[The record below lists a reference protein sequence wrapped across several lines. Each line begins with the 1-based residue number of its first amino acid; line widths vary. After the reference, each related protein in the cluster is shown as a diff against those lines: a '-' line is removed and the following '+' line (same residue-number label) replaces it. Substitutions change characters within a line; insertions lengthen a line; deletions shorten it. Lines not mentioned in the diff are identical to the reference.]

1 MKLLLAAAL
10 VLMFSSL
17 AMAVPEKSQ
26 VGPYSVSFD
35 MNTNM
40 QHELQMMQTMQTQ
53 SATIYGLQVFT
64 DNTTKARIIISEY
77 NSPIDAT
84 LPMHEQLAAMSIAL
98 SGFNATSAEDMTID
112 GKSGYLISSEPFPG
126 NTMVPADINRFDA
139 LYWLDSKDCEC
150 GPVSV
155 GTSSVGIISSYPLD
169 VTKNLLGSIHVEK
182 GQAAAQDM
190 PPATN

>member
-1 MKLLLAAAL
+1 ML
-10 VLMFSSL
+10 SSL
-17 AMAVPEKSQ
+17 AMAVPESSQ

-35 MNTNM
+35 MNTNTP
-40 QHELQMMQTMQTQ
+40 HELQMMQPLQTQ

-64 DNTTKARIIISEY
+64 DNTTKARITISEY

-84 LPMHEQLAAMSIAL
+84 LPIYKQLAAMSIAL
-98 SGFNATSAEDMTID
+98 SGFNATSVEDMTID

-126 NTMVPADINRFDA
+126 NTMVPAGINLFDS

-155 GTSSVGIISSYPLD
+155 GTSSVGITSSYPQD
-169 VTKNLLGSIHVEK
+169 VTNNLLSSIHVEK